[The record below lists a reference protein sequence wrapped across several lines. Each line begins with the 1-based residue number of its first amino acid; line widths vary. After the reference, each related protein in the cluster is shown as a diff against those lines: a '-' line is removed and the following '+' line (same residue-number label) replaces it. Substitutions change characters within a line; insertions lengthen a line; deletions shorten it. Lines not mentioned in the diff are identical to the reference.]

1 MVRNHFD
8 TRLRCCG
15 TLYWMNLDQQSI
27 LTDSNLLFPTGMA
40 KTVNMQLVRLDCN
53 VLIPQPVQPHTKVFC
68 GFCCVNILLSYQLL
82 CYCLLR
88 SYLSMFLLGLYLCVS
103 LF

>member
-1 MVRNHFD
+1 MS
-8 TRLRCCG
+8 
-15 TLYWMNLDQQSI
+15 MSMSI

-40 KTVNMQLVRLDCN
+40 KTVNLQLVRLDFN
-53 VLIPQPVQPHTKVFC
+53 VLIPQLVQPHTKVFW
-68 GFCCVNILLSYQLL
+68 GFCCVNILLSCLLL

-88 SYLSMFLLGLYLCVS
+88 SYMSVFLHGLFLCVS